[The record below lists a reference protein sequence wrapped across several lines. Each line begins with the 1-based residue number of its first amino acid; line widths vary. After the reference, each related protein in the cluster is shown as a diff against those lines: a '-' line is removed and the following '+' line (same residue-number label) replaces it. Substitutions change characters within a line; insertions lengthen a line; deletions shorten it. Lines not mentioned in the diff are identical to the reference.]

1 MPANAKKRKRI
12 NKETSGNYLLYAV
25 SKGKTTGLF
34 INWLTCNESTNGV
47 KGATFKGFNSL
58 DEAKQYLEEAGAEI
72 KLNGFTENDL
82 KDKLSSKNSK
92 SESEISSIA
101 SEVLNDYMDMDK
113 NTSLSQNTPSTSK
126 VRADASSDTQERI
139 SKLEEIVRDQSS
151 LIASIFDTSRMECNN
166 NGENNVQSKTQACQ
180 NCAQLKAQ
188 LNLLNTKILQMEST
202 HNQLLKSIEE
212 SNSRNISIQNKLDS
226 FIVKMSGNPNSTTQ
240 VASYHD
246 ALMGNTNPSQPKDSK
261 VQHKVAP
268 SKRVKH
274 SLPTQNS
281 PTKTSIFNWKK
292 CVVLESNAKDLNKD
306 SIRIG
311 ICKQFGPTDIGI
323 INRYDYH
330 SNKPDK
336 IRFML
341 QIENDEQ
348 REFIVKN
355 WSPILFGGSTARQ
368 TKSKPMDT
376 AIIPGVPLEFSED
389 DIVLDV
395 NREYRAICVK
405 RLTNK
410 EGQPLRA
417 VIVQFQSKDERD
429 KAFQVGKIKLPSL
442 HNIILPIKLPND
454 RRRSKSTDDEEH
466 RMQVND
472 E

>member
-1 MPANAKKRKRI
+1 
-12 NKETSGNYLLYAV
+12 
-25 SKGKTTGLF
+25 
-34 INWLTCNESTNGV
+34 
-47 KGATFKGFNSL
+47 
-58 DEAKQYLEEAGAEI
+58 
-72 KLNGFTENDL
+72 
-82 KDKLSSKNSK
+82 
-92 SESEISSIA
+92 
-101 SEVLNDYMDMDK
+101 
-113 NTSLSQNTPSTSK
+113 
-126 VRADASSDTQERI
+126 
-139 SKLEEIVRDQSS
+139 
-151 LIASIFDTSRMECNN
+151 
-166 NGENNVQSKTQACQ
+166 
-180 NCAQLKAQ
+180 
-188 LNLLNTKILQMEST
+188 
-202 HNQLLKSIEE
+202 
-212 SNSRNISIQNKLDS
+212 
-226 FIVKMSGNPNSTTQ
+226 
-240 VASYHD
+240 
-246 ALMGNTNPSQPKDSK
+246 
-261 VQHKVAP
+261 
-268 SKRVKH
+268 
-274 SLPTQNS
+274 
-281 PTKTSIFNWKK
+281 
-292 CVVLESNAKDLNKD
+292 
-306 SIRIG
+306 
-311 ICKQFGPTDIGI
+311 
-323 INRYDYH
+323 
-330 SNKPDK
+330 
-336 IRFML
+336 ML